1 MRACDNGSYARKI
14 YALVIMICTKAI
26 YKNCKV
32 LRGVVTVKKIISIMV
47 GILVLSI
54 ASIAS
59 AEYPTYLNGDRNL
72 IICHGHMGT
81 AWYVDRSSLVVQKYA
96 PPQYII
102 AVNIVEAVG
111 VGGNV
116 IDFYDGGPGK
126 IVKVKT
132 MRFFYNWDLRE
143 MYYDTTGSDGW
154 KYLNPHGYGIRQP
167 AGEIAF
173 YLAYKMRF
181 YGSKP
186 FYDIYQKRT
195 YPVYSDDFY
204 AHI

>member
-1 MRACDNGSYARKI
+1 M
-14 YALVIMICTKAI
+14 
-26 YKNCKV
+26 
-32 LRGVVTVKKIISIMV
+32 KKIISIMV
-47 GILVLSI
+47 AILVLSI

-59 AEYPTYLNGDRNL
+59 ADYPTYLNGDRNL
-72 IICHGHMGT
+72 IICDGHMGT

-102 AVNIVEAVG
+102 AVNIVEAIG
-111 VGGNV
+111 AGGNV

-132 MRFFYNWDLRE
+132 MWFFYNWDLRE
-143 MYYDTTGSDGW
+143 MYYDTTGLDGW
-154 KYLNPHGYGIRQP
+154 KYLNPHGRWAECGIRRP

-186 FYDIYQKRT
+186 FYDIYEKRT
-195 YPVYSDDFY
+195 HPTYYDDDFY
-204 AHI
+204 ARI